1 MYTFRKVFL
10 GLLAATTMAPATV
23 GVVHDLTNNTFRG
36 FVEENDMVLVG
47 FVLPFLPVSRGLN
60 GNTKRYKSHLYV
72 QMLERLTMECLYRQ
86 LEYCMALE
94 FNSRKSTA

>member
-1 MYTFRKVFL
+1 LISFHDTFRKVFL

-47 FVLPFLPVSRGLN
+47 FVLPFLPVSQRF
-60 GNTKRYKSHLYV
+60 
-72 QMLERLTMECLYRQ
+72 ER
-86 LEYCMALE
+86 EYQEA
-94 FNSRKSTA
+94 